1 MKIQTQVYLKIHI
14 KTLHIFHINICV
26 FLIIYTYIKTLH
38 IFHVHIC
45 GLAEPEYDFV
55 KPLKDMDTREKEA
68 CEFECEVNDAD
79 ARVTWY
85 REDKVTNLSYTEA
98 MIVGERFLLEIVGQ
112 Q

>member
-1 MKIQTQVYLKIHI
+1 MQIHTKVNVI
-14 KTLHIFHINICV
+14 HYKFS
-26 FLIIYTYIKTLH
+26 
-38 IFHVHIC
+38 IC

-85 REDKVTNLSYTEA
+85 REDKVTNLSHTEI
-98 MIVGERFLLEIVGQ
+98 MIVSERCLLQIVGQ
-112 Q
+112 RGI